1 MFCVHL
7 CLLLASVTTHVVPL
21 NFYFKSYFSLS
32 FKIQQTGSRTEQG
45 VGVMG
50 NDRTGR
56 GKYHSKAH
64 CSWGLWSCCSE
75 APRLL
80 SSCQLI
86 KAKSLPIP
94 AGIPHQTA
102 RGAFYPK
109 QNAASCHSGGSAT
122 SCTRTAKFNTAEWK
136 SIPCRGGVAQTREGE
151 TVKRSPGKW
160 DLERHSL
167 SETRAR
173 KAGSQM
179 MPGRQLMS
187 RFTLSTLC
195 QFWCLTIKAKH
206 LIFVFSTNYCKG
218 YCFSCEL
225 GLCVQIPLSRVHLP
239 QQSHNDF
246 LRLISFCFDL

>member
-1 MFCVHL
+1 
-7 CLLLASVTTHVVPL
+7 
-21 NFYFKSYFSLS
+21 
-32 FKIQQTGSRTEQG
+32 
-45 VGVMG
+45 MG

-56 GKYHSKAH
+56 GKYQSEAH
-64 CSWGLWSCCSE
+64 WGLWSCCSE

-122 SCTRTAKFNTAEWK
+122 SRTRMAKFNTAEWK

-151 TVKRSPGKW
+151 AVKRSPGKW

-225 GLCVQIPLSRVHLP
+225 GSCIQIPLSRVHLP
-239 QQSHNDF
+239 QQRHNDF
-246 LRLISFCFDL
+246 PRLISLCFDL